1 MSLQSRLTGDI
12 ITLMNK
18 KIDLENALKDAMRAN
33 DDVARRT
40 IRMALSSIKLSEV
53 EKGATLEDPELTA
66 ILQKEVKSRKEA
78 MQEAEKANRP
88 DLLEAAKADVV
99 VLEKFLPKPMN
110 PAELEKLTREV
121 ISEVGATTMTDMGK
135 VMKVLLPRLD
145 GRAPNDQV
153 SQIVRQLLRPQA

>member
-53 EKGATLEDPELTA
+53 EKGAALEDPELTA